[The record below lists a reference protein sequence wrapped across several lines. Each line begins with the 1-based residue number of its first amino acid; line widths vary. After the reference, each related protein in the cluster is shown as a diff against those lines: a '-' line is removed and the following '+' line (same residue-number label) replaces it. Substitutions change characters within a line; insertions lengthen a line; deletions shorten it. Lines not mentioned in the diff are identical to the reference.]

1 MPHRRAERN
10 NVRVGIVGCGAI
22 GAELAAF
29 AAHQPEIETIL
40 LFDVAADR
48 AQRLQRQVSQSRV
61 AASGEALVQGS
72 DLVVECASQE
82 AARLYLPL
90 AVGAGRSVMCLS
102 MGVLADEKFR
112 QKLVETARQKNVKI
126 YLPSG
131 AVCGVDGLKAGALSR
146 IKSVTLVTTKPP
158 EALGVQVDKW
168 TLLYDGPAREAVKRF
183 PQNVNVAACLSLA
196 GIGFDATRVQV
207 VADPLATRNEHKL
220 IVEGDFG
227 RFRVEVQNLPAPTN
241 PKTSY
246 LASLSAMETLR
257 RMLDP
262 VQIGT

>member
-1 MPHRRAERN
+1 M
-10 NVRVGIVGCGAI
+10 RVGIVGCGAI
-22 GAELAAF
+22 GTELARF
-29 AAHQPEIETIL
+29 AARQPEIDAIV
-40 LFDVAADR
+40 LFDLLAER
-48 AQRLQRQVSQSRV
+48 AQQLQRQVPRSRV
-61 AASGEALVQGS
+61 AASGEALVQTA

-102 MGVLADEKFR
+102 MGVLADDKFR
-112 QKLVETARQKNVKI
+112 QKLVEGARQKGVKI

-146 IKSVTLVTTKPP
+146 VTSVTLVTTKPP
-158 EALGVQVDKW
+158 EALGVKVDKW

-196 GIGFDATRVQV
+196 GVGFDATRVQV
-207 VADPLATRNEHKL
+207 VADPQATRNQHKV

-227 RFRVEVQNLPAPTN
+227 RFRIEVENLPAPSN

-246 LASLSAMETLR
+246 LAGLSAMATLR
-257 RMLDP
+257 RILDP
-262 VQIGT
+262 VQLGA